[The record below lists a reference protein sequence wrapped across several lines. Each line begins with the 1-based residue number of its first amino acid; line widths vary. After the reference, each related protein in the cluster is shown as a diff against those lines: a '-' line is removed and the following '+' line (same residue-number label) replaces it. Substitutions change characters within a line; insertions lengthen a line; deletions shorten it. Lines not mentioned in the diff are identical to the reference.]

1 MADDKELERQYRKNL
16 MVVASLVLIY
26 SIAGGQMASGL
37 SMFGAKL
44 NFSRPEW
51 LEYTMVFVMCFFW
64 WRHWQVSKSIR
75 EDVILD
81 ACNGFE
87 VPSFMYG
94 KIKRDVCQKLNLNEN
109 EFASIWEYDGV
120 RVRHH
125 ESHYENDG
133 YLIKVSRVG
142 FISVT
147 LSYLSE
153 ISIQYKLDRAW
164 LVCGL
169 LYRKAWIQNA
179 IRDPK
184 FGDAILPSILTI
196 TALVS
201 YFSHIVF

>member
-16 MVVASLVLIY
+16 MVVASIVLIY

-75 EDVILD
+75 ENVILD

-87 VPSFMYG
+87 IPSFMYG
-94 KIKRDVCQKLNLNEN
+94 RIKRDVCQKLNFNED
-109 EFASIWEYDGV
+109 EFEVRWAYGGV
-120 RVRHH
+120 QVKRH
-125 ESHYENDG
+125 ESPYDNDG
-133 YLIKVSRVG
+133 YIMKVGRIG

-147 LSYLSE
+147 LTYLSE
-153 ISIQYKLDRAW
+153 ISIQYKFDRAW

-179 IRDPK
+179 IRESK

-196 TALVS
+196 SALVS
-201 YFSHIVF
+201 YFSQIAF